1 MTGPVYAAPM
11 AIGRPTRIDQV
22 HEIDRR
28 TGREITIGEAI
39 TRYLQQGN
47 YLETACALVTI
58 DKSTVLAWLR
68 DGARIHERRLAGLS
82 SRSLSKYQRLAQAF
96 SLEVRKAMAEA
107 EARDI
112 QNLARLA
119 LGGIPQQTVTEK
131 LVART
136 DAAGNFLRHPETDEI
151 LYDVAER
158 TTRSSTTLPDAKVL
172 EWRLERRFPD
182 RWGRWD
188 RVDVDISGGGLDA
201 EVGAD
206 PVDEFLVALEAINR
220 RKKEA
225 MAQLEAAGALDVIDV
240 DVLDETERP
249 IDPGDQPL

>member
-1 MTGPVYAAPM
+1 M
-11 AIGRPTRIDQV
+11 AGRPTRIDQV

-28 TGREITIGEAI
+28 TGAEITIGDAI
-39 TRYLQQGN
+39 CRYLQQGN
-47 YLETACALVTI
+47 YLETACALVTV

-68 DGARIHERRLAGLS
+68 DGARLHERILAGHP
-82 SRSLSKYQRLAQAF
+82 RRTFSKYQRLAHGF
-96 SLEVRKAMAEA
+96 SLQVRKAMAEA

-119 LGGIPQQTVTEK
+119 LGGIPQQVITEK
-131 LVART
+131 LIART
-136 DAAGNFLRHPETDEI
+136 DAAGNFLRDADTGEI

-158 TTRSSTTLPDAKVL
+158 TTRSSATLPDPRVL
-172 EWRLERRFPD
+172 QWRLERRFPD

-188 RVDVDISGGGLDA
+188 RVDIDVTAGGLDD
-201 EVGAD
+201 EITAD
-206 PVDEFLVALEAINR
+206 PVAEFMGALEAINR

-225 MAQLEAAGALDVIDV
+225 LSQLEAAGALDVIDV

-249 IDPGDQPL
+249 VDPGDQPH